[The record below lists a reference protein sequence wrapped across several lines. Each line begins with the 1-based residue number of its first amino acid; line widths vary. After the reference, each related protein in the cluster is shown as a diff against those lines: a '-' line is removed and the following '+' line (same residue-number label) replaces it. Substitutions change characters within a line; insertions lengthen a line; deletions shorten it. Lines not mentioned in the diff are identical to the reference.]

1 MIQDLHFKRKEFI
14 KQMHDNNFN
23 ASEIIANLYSEASHF
38 IYELLQN
45 AEDSEASFIKFDLQ
59 KDSLSIVHN
68 GKLFNKEDLNAITTI
83 GFSTKRDDLNK
94 IGKFGAGFKSVF
106 SITST
111 PQIYSGDLS
120 FEITDYIVPQS
131 IEKIE
136 LDIAHTKIVLPFNS
150 NKMDKAKAYKI
161 IGEKLE
167 NLEYE
172 SLLFLKNIQS
182 ISWSFEE
189 KNGIYLKQIKS
200 SKNCKY
206 IDITTQINNSSYI
219 QSYIKIDKDVIL
231 NEKSLTLSVAY
242 AMKHE
247 KIIPIENAKLSVFFP
262 TKVGTYYKFLL
273 QAPYKTTP
281 NRESIPFEDE
291 ENQFIT
297 KQLSKLVGDSFLLL
311 KEEKLLSIDFL
322 ESMLLDV
329 RYIHNHLYMSI
340 YEEIKLAFKT
350 YNLILSSS
358 SDFTTSTEVVLC
370 ANKDLI
376 EFIQNEDIF
385 KLTNKKYLFTKPY
398 GSSFTKFLNSSL
410 GVGVLNNDDIL
421 NKITLDFISTKD
433 NTWLIAFYTLLTQQT
448 FQKYYLALKPIMK
461 LSDSSF
467 ISLYKNSN
475 DEKPQVYL
483 PVEQHTKFKTLNQ
496 IFVENDILKGFID
509 KYSITKPNNIAE
521 LKEFILPKYQTT
533 PQVEK
538 EEYLEDFNR
547 MVEIY
552 NTANNTDKT
561 QIINLCKSKFIILS
575 CNGKYYQPEYVY
587 LQTDELQKW
596 FKKTI
601 DTNFIE
607 NEMQTSQSQSFLLDL
622 GINLLPRFFSG
633 TPYVDGLKNNL
644 ENITL
649 DNSLMLWEYLVHYL
663 NLTYI
668 QKDDK
673 TLSYASRTISY
684 LKILLKDV
692 KWLKSN
698 YSDEFVKPSE
708 VIFQDLDASYICPD
722 EIKQYLII
730 EIKFKPDRIKQIEE
744 EFNCVLIG
752 KSEFDEFQEWKK
764 SKEIQHHNFESV
776 QTDNTLWKPETTP
789 NQIQNIQVNSYKG
802 SSKKVNL
809 SYQSPYSYSTQT
821 FHNEHYDNP
830 KNRQAIG
837 DWGENFVNSYLI
849 EHYKNDTNI
858 EVKWLNKDSYLGVG
872 YDFVILKDSVE
883 IEYIEVKSKISLN
896 PSMIEISG
904 TQWEWARELYNQNNG
919 DRYKI
924 YVVVGAGSSNA
935 TINIISNP
943 IGQWKEGTLKAHP
956 VNIEIKIYEII

>member
-1 MIQDLHFKRKEFI
+1 MACQLIQDLHFKRKEFI
-14 KQMHDNNFN
+14 KQMHDNDFN

-68 GKLFNKEDLNAITTI
+68 GKLFNKEDVNAITTI
-83 GFSTKRDDLNK
+83 GFSTKKDDLNK

-167 NLEYE
+167 NLESE

-189 KNGIYLKQIKS
+189 KNGIYLKQINS

-206 IDITTQINNSSYI
+206 IDITTQINNSSYV

-242 AMKHE
+242 AMKDE

-262 TKVGTYYKFLL
+262 TKVGIYYKFLL

-311 KEEKLLSIDFL
+311 KEEKLLSTEFL
-322 ESMLLDV
+322 ESMLLDLQ
-329 RYIHNHLYMSI
+329 YHHNHLYMSI
-340 YEEIKLAFKT
+340 YEEIKFAFKT

-358 SDFTTSTEVVLC
+358 GDFTTSTEVVLC

-547 MVEIY
+547 MIEIY

-587 LQTDELQKW
+587 LQTNELQKW

-601 DTNFIE
+601 DTNFID
-607 NEMQTSQSQSFLLDL
+607 NEMQTSQSQSFLVDL
-622 GINLLPRFFSG
+622 GVNLLPRFFSD
-633 TPYVDGLKNNL
+633 TPYIDGLKNNL

-649 DNSLMLWEYLVHYL
+649 ANSHSKG
-663 NLTYI
+663 I
-668 QKDDK
+668 P
-673 TLSYASRTISY
+673 
-684 LKILLKDV
+684 LKI
-692 KWLKSN
+692 S
-698 YSDEFVKPSE
+698 
-708 VIFQDLDASYICPD
+708 
-722 EIKQYLII
+722 
-730 EIKFKPDRIKQIEE
+730 
-744 EFNCVLIG
+744 
-752 KSEFDEFQEWKK
+752 
-764 SKEIQHHNFESV
+764 
-776 QTDNTLWKPETTP
+776 
-789 NQIQNIQVNSYKG
+789 
-802 SSKKVNL
+802 
-809 SYQSPYSYSTQT
+809 
-821 FHNEHYDNP
+821 
-830 KNRQAIG
+830 
-837 DWGENFVNSYLI
+837 
-849 EHYKNDTNI
+849 
-858 EVKWLNKDSYLGVG
+858 
-872 YDFVILKDSVE
+872 
-883 IEYIEVKSKISLN
+883 
-896 PSMIEISG
+896 
-904 TQWEWARELYNQNNG
+904 
-919 DRYKI
+919 
-924 YVVVGAGSSNA
+924 
-935 TINIISNP
+935 
-943 IGQWKEGTLKAHP
+943 
-956 VNIEIKIYEII
+956 